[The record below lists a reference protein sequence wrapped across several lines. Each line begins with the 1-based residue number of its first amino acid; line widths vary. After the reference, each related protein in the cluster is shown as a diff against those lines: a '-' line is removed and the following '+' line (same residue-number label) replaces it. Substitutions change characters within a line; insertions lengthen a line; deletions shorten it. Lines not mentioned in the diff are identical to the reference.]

1 MVNWECV
8 LVTKANEKPIS
19 MNPKVISQYDLLKQM
34 DSGDQQIIDEIKK
47 RLGSNES
54 LREQSE

>member
-8 LVTKANEKPIS
+8 FVAKKNEKPIS
-19 MNPKVISQYDLLKQM
+19 MNPKVMSQYELLKQM
-34 DSGDQQIIDEIKK
+34 DSGDQQIIEEIKK

-54 LREQSE
+54 LREQSK

>member
-8 LVTKANEKPIS
+8 FVAKTNEKPIS
-19 MNPKVISQYDLLKQM
+19 MNPKVMSQYELLKKM
-34 DSGDQQIIDEIKK
+34 NSGDQQIIEEIKN

-54 LREQSE
+54 LKEQSK